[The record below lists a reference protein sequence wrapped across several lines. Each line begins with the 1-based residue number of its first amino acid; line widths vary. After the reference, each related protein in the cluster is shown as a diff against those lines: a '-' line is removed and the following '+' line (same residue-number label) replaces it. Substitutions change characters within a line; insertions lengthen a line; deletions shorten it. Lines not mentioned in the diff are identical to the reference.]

1 METMDQL
8 LVARVN
14 YKKTVILI
22 TTQRSYFAEQIVLIF
37 SLIRTVN
44 RQSNFFNFQSNQ
56 DNFFVKHIKFR
67 NRKEL

>member
-37 SLIRTVN
+37 SLIRTVI
-44 RQSNFFNFQSNQ
+44 SS
-56 DNFFVKHIKFR
+56 IKLF
-67 NRKEL
+67 